1 MHHNFHRE
9 IQRLREKFMVL
20 GGMVEDRIR
29 NACSVIDSR
38 DPGMIDKIVNSDYE
52 IDEMEIEIEEECLK
66 IMALYQPVA
75 RDLRFLIA
83 VIKINNEIERIAD
96 YAVKIAK
103 RVQII
108 NNTSSLKLTMDYRSV
123 SDTVLSM
130 LKMSLDALV
139 EGDSDLAHRIF
150 VLDDEVD
157 DFRDKVYDT
166 VKKEM
171 CRQPEHAGSLLNA
184 YLLARHLERIG
195 DRATNIAEEVIYMVG
210 GKIVR
215 GEHN

>member
-1 MHHNFHRE
+1 MHHNFQRE
-9 IQRLREKFMVL
+9 LKKLREKFMTL

-29 NACSVIDSR
+29 QACSVIESR
-38 DPGMIDKIVNSDYE
+38 DSELIEKIINSDYE

-66 IMALYQPVA
+66 ILALHQPVA
-75 RDLRFLIA
+75 RDLRFIIA

-103 RVQII
+103 RVDII
-108 NNTSSLKLTMDYRSV
+108 NRSSTLKLALDYRPMADMV
-123 SDTVLSM
+123 IAM

-150 VLDDEVD
+150 ILDDEVD
-157 DFRDKVYDT
+157 AFRDKVYKT

-171 CRQPEHAGSLLNA
+171 CKQPEHAGSLLNA